1 MDLRVFTE
9 QMFMREK
16 RTRKP
21 DFVWLPAAFLFKRIG
36 PPAEQ
41 NASFPPHPS
50 LLTAGFSGTLGFHEN
65 IFSIFLE
72 NLTTVSRLSAPQMRT
87 LG

>member
-21 DFVWLPAAFLFKRIG
+21 DFVWLPAAFLFKKSGRLRNKI
-36 PPAEQ
+36 
-41 NASFPPHPS
+41 
-50 LLTAGFSGTLGFHEN
+50 LLFRHIQVF
-65 IFSIFLE
+65 
-72 NLTTVSRLSAPQMRT
+72 
-87 LG
+87 